1 MPQPPPQT
9 PSRPLPYVDVALKD
23 GVARL
28 TMHGHKSVNLFN
40 RALMDALRR
49 AGEALRGEPGLRVIV
64 LTGAPGKG
72 FIAGADIA
80 EMAGLD
86 AVTARDFITQV
97 HQCCAL
103 FRTLPV
109 PSIARIE
116 GPCFG
121 AGMELAAACDLRIG
135 AADSQYGMPEVQ
147 VGLPSVVEATLLPGL
162 IGWGRARELLYRGH
176 RIGAAEAE
184 RWGFLQRVEPTERLD
199 EGLRPWVEDIL
210 RAEPAAIR
218 TQKRLLEAWL
228 DTGVPAG
235 IAASIDA
242 FSATFAT
249 DAPNRRLKAFF
260 EARNRASPRR

>member
-1 MPQPPPQT
+1 MPQP
-9 PSRPLPYVDVALKD
+9 SARPVPHVDVSLRD

-40 RALMDALRR
+40 RALMEALLR
-49 AGEALRGEPGLRVIV
+49 AGEALRGEPAVRVVV
-64 LTGAPGKG
+64 LTGAPGQG
-72 FIAGADIA
+72 FLAGADIA

-86 AVTARDFITQV
+86 PVTARDFITRV

-135 AADSQYGMPEVQ
+135 AADSLYGMPEVQ

-162 IGWGRARELLYRGH
+162 IGWGRTRELLYRGH

-184 RWGFLQRVEPTERLD
+184 RWGFLQAVAPAERLD
-199 EGLRPWVEDIL
+199 EGLAPWVEDIV
-210 RAEPAAIR
+210 RAEPGAIR
-218 TQKRLLEAWL
+218 TQKRLIEAWL
-228 DTGVPAG
+228 DGGVPAG

-242 FSATFAT
+242 FSATFST
-249 DAPNRRLKAFF
+249 DAPQRRLAAFF
-260 EARNRASPRR
+260 AGRKKR

>member
-1 MPQPPPQT
+1 MPQSPP
-9 PSRPLPYVDVALKD
+9 RPLPYVDVSLHG

-28 TMHGHKSVNLFN
+28 TMHGHKPVNLFN
-40 RALMDALRR
+40 RAMMEALLR
-49 AGEALRGEPGLRVIV
+49 AGEALRGEAGLRVIV

-72 FIAGADIA
+72 FCGGADLSELA
-80 EMAGLD
+80 ELNPG
-86 AVTARDFITQV
+86 TARDFIARV
-97 HQCCAL
+97 HQCCHL

-109 PSIARIE
+109 PSIARVE

-147 VGLPSVVEATLLPGL
+147 VGLPSVVEAALLPGL
-162 IGWGRARELLYRGH
+162 IGWGRTRELLYRGH

-184 RWGFLQRVEPTERLD
+184 RWGFLQRVEPAERLD
-199 EGLRPWVEDIL
+199 AGLAPWVEDIV

-218 TQKRLLEAWL
+218 TQKRLIEGWL

-242 FSATFAT
+242 FSESFAT
-249 DAPNRRLKAFF
+249 GAPKGRLNAFF
-260 EARNRASPRR
+260 AGRKQR